1 MEKIIEIRRRVES
14 KGFIGKEANLVLNSL
29 LDREPASEST
39 EYRCNVLMSLYRGY
53 NGTSKG
59 VLNELKTMK

>member
-14 KGFIGKEANLVLNSL
+14 KGFIGKETSLVLDSL
-29 LDREPASEST
+29 LDWKPVKLT
-39 EYRCNVLMSLYRGY
+39 EYRCNVLVPLYRRY

-59 VLNELKTMK
+59 VLNKLKTVK